1 MVMIMLFVI
10 MWRELVMMQAPTS
23 LSRKVPK
30 TVKKI
35 TILKIVVSKAPT
47 SRVPSLREH
56 SSTKQSLSRSCWMTP
71 NSTTHG
77 CMSR

>member
-35 TILKIVVSKAPT
+35 TILKIVVLKELTSPSRKVSKT
-47 SRVPSLREH
+47 VKKSRF
-56 SSTKQSLSRSCWMTP
+56 
-71 NSTTHG
+71 
-77 CMSR
+77 